1 MLVISFLKIK
11 FIAIISLALVT
22 ITLLNITGSY
32 LILPGQLLE
41 KKVVIIKAGLTTH
54 QISAILE
61 QEGVIKHKILFEF
74 ISKLYGFYKP
84 LKSGEYEFTKAISP
98 YQVLVKLASGR
109 SVVHRLTIAEGQTV
123 SEIIAKISAEYRL
136 FGQINLNIPEGYLMP
151 STYFYTYGDLREKII
166 DEMRRGMSKALDSAM
181 LKLKE
186 DSPLKTRKDILI
198 FASIVEK
205 EAGNENERP
214 LIAGVFINRLRK
226 GMKLQADPTVIYAVT
241 EGKYKLNRS
250 LSRMDL
256 QIDSKYNT
264 YKIAGLPPGPISC
277 PGVASLEA
285 SVSPAKTDAL
295 YFVVDGS
302 GGHSFSSTLQ
312 EHNMHVQRFR
322 QRMKEEESRGTNT
335 TE

>member
-1 MLVISFLKIK
+1 MLVNSFLKIK
-11 FIAIISLALVT
+11 LIAIISLALTT
-22 ITLLNITGSY
+22 ITIANIIGSY
-32 LILPGQLLE
+32 LVLPGRLAE
-41 KKVVIIKAGLTTH
+41 KKIVIIKSGSSIH
-54 QISAILE
+54 KISIILE
-61 QEGVIKHKILFEF
+61 QDGIIQHRILFEF

-98 YQVLVKLASGR
+98 YQVLSKLASGK

-123 SEIIAKISAEYRL
+123 SEIITKINAEERL
-136 FGQINLNIPEGYLMP
+136 LGQINLNIPEGYLMP

-166 DEMRRGMSKALDSAM
+166 DEMRRGMSKALDSVM

-186 DSPLKTRKDILI
+186 DSPLKTRKDVLI

-205 EAGNENERP
+205 EAGNEKERP

-226 GMKLQADPTVIYAVT
+226 GIKLQADPTVIYAVT
-241 EGKYKLNRS
+241 EGKYKLNRA
-250 LSRMDL
+250 LSRVDL
-256 QIDSKYNT
+256 QIASKYNT
-264 YKIAGLPPGPISC
+264 YKIVGLPPGPISC

-285 SVSPAKTDAL
+285 SVLPPKTDAL

-322 QRMKEEESRGTNT
+322 QRVKEQEIKK
-335 TE
+335 

>member
-1 MLVISFLKIK
+1 MLVNSFLKIK
-11 FIAIISLALVT
+11 LIAIISLAIIT
-22 ITLLNITGSY
+22 ITIANIIGSY
-32 LILPGQLLE
+32 LVLPGQLLE
-41 KKVVIIKAGLTTH
+41 KKVVIVKAGLSTH
-54 QISAILE
+54 EISSILE
-61 QEGVIKHKILFEF
+61 QEGIITHKILFEF

-98 YQVLVKLASGR
+98 YQVLAKLASGK

-123 SEIIAKISAEYRL
+123 NEIITKINAEDRL

-166 DEMRRGMSKALDSAM
+166 DEMRNGMSKALDAVM

-186 DSPLKTRKDILI
+186 DSPLKTRKEVLI

-205 EAGNENERP
+205 EAGNEKERP
-214 LIAGVFINRLRK
+214 LIAGVFINRLKK

-241 EGKYKLNRS
+241 EGKYKLNRA
-250 LSRMDL
+250 LSRTDL

-264 YKIAGLPPGPISC
+264 YKVAGLPPGPISC
-277 PGVASLEA
+277 PGKASLEA
-285 SVSPAKTDAL
+285 SVLPAKTDAL
-295 YFVVDGS
+295 YFVVDGT
-302 GGHSFSSTLQ
+302 GGHSFSNTLQ

-322 QRMKEEESRGTNT
+322 QRVKEQDSQ
-335 TE
+335 

>member
-1 MLVISFLKIK
+1 MLVNSFLKIK
-11 FIAIISLALVT
+11 LIAIISLALTT
-22 ITLLNITGSY
+22 ITIANIIGSY
-32 LILPGQLLE
+32 LVLPGRLAE
-41 KKVVIIKAGLTTH
+41 KKIVIIKSGSSTRK
-54 QISAILE
+54 ISIILE
-61 QEGVIKHKILFEF
+61 QDGIIQHRILFEF

-98 YQVLVKLASGR
+98 YQVLTKLASGK

-123 SEIIAKISAEYRL
+123 SEIITKINAEDRL

-166 DEMRRGMSKALDSAM
+166 DEMRRGMSKALDSVM

-186 DSPLKTRKDILI
+186 DSPIKTRKDVLI

-205 EAGNENERP
+205 EAGNEKERP
-214 LIAGVFINRLRK
+214 LIAGIFINRLRK
-226 GMKLQADPTVIYAVT
+226 GIKLQADATVIYAVT
-241 EGKYKLNRS
+241 EGKYKLNRA
-250 LSRMDL
+250 LSRADL

-264 YKIAGLPPGPISC
+264 YKIVGLPPGPISC

-285 SVSPAKTDAL
+285 SVLSAKTDAL

-302 GGHSFSSTLQ
+302 GGHNFSSTLQ

-322 QRMKEEESRGTNT
+322 QRIKERKIKK
-335 TE
+335 

>member
-1 MLVISFLKIK
+1 MLVNSLLKIK
-11 FIAIISLALVT
+11 LIAIVSLALTT
-22 ITLLNITGSY
+22 ITIANIIGSY
-32 LILPGQLLE
+32 LVLPGRLAE
-41 KKVVIIKAGLTTH
+41 KKIVIIKSGSSTH
-54 QISAILE
+54 KISIILE
-61 QEGVIKHKILFEF
+61 QDGIIQHRILFEF

-98 YQVLVKLASGR
+98 YQVLTKLASGK

-123 SEIIAKISAEYRL
+123 SEIITKINAEDRL

-166 DEMRRGMSKALDSAM
+166 DEMRRGMSKALDSVM

-186 DSPLKTRKDILI
+186 DSPLKTRKDVLI

-205 EAGNENERP
+205 EAGNEKERP

-226 GMKLQADPTVIYAVT
+226 GIKLQADPTVIFAVT
-241 EGKYKLNRS
+241 EGKYKLNRA
-250 LSRMDL
+250 LSRADL

-264 YKIAGLPPGPISC
+264 YKIVGLPPGPISF

-285 SVSPAKTDAL
+285 SVLQAKTDAL
-295 YFVVDGS
+295 YFFVDGN
-302 GGHSFSSTLQ
+302 GGHRFSSTLQ

-322 QRMKEEESRGTNT
+322 QRVKEQEIKK
-335 TE
+335 

>member
-1 MLVISFLKIK
+1 VLVNSFLKIK
-11 FIAIISLALVT
+11 LIAIISLALTT
-22 ITLLNITGSY
+22 ITIANIIGSY
-32 LILPGQLLE
+32 LVLPGRLAE
-41 KKVVIIKAGLTTH
+41 KKIVIIKSGSSIH
-54 QISAILE
+54 KISIILE
-61 QEGVIKHKILFEF
+61 QDGIIQHRILFEF

-98 YQVLVKLASGR
+98 YQVLSKLASGK

-123 SEIIAKISAEYRL
+123 SEIITKINAEERL
-136 FGQINLNIPEGYLMP
+136 LGQINLNIPEGYLMP

-166 DEMRRGMSKALDSAM
+166 DEMRRGMSKALDSVM

-186 DSPLKTRKDILI
+186 DSPLKTRKDVLI

-205 EAGNENERP
+205 EAGNEKERP

-226 GMKLQADPTVIYAVT
+226 GIKLQADPTVIYAVT
-241 EGKYKLNRS
+241 EGKYKLNRA
-250 LSRMDL
+250 LSRADL
-256 QIDSKYNT
+256 QIASKYNT
-264 YKIAGLPPGPISC
+264 YKIVGLPPGPISC

-285 SVSPAKTDAL
+285 SVLPPKTDAL

-322 QRMKEEESRGTNT
+322 QRVKEQEIKK
-335 TE
+335 

>member
-1 MLVISFLKIK
+1 MLINSFLKIK
-11 FIAIISLALVT
+11 LIAIISLALTT
-22 ITLLNITGSY
+22 ITIANIIGSY
-32 LILPGQLLE
+32 LVLPGKLAEQ
-41 KKVVIIKAGLTTH
+41 KIVIIKSGISTH
-54 QISAILE
+54 KISIILE
-61 QEGVIKHKILFEF
+61 QEGIIQHRILFEF

-98 YQVLVKLASGR
+98 YQVLTRLASGR

-123 SEIIAKISAEYRL
+123 SEIITKINAEDRL

-166 DEMRRGMSKALDSAM
+166 DEMRRGMSKALDSVM

-186 DSPLKTRKDILI
+186 DSPLKTRKDVLI

-205 EAGNENERP
+205 EAGNEKERP

-226 GMKLQADPTVIYAVT
+226 GMKLQADPTVIYALT
-241 EGKYKLNRS
+241 EGKYKLTRA
-250 LSRMDL
+250 LSRTDL

-264 YKIAGLPPGPISC
+264 YKIVGLPPGPISC
-277 PGVASLEA
+277 PGGSSLEA
-285 SVSPAKTDAL
+285 SVLPAKTDAL

-322 QRMKEEESRGTNT
+322 QRVKEQESKK
-335 TE
+335 

>member
-1 MLVISFLKIK
+1 MLVNSFLKIK
-11 FIAIISLALVT
+11 LIAIVSLALTT
-22 ITLLNITGSY
+22 ITIANIIGSY
-32 LILPGQLLE
+32 LVLPGRLAE
-41 KKVVIIKAGLTTH
+41 KKIVIIKSGSSTH
-54 QISAILE
+54 KISIILE
-61 QEGVIKHKILFEF
+61 QDGIIQHRILFEF

-98 YQVLVKLASGR
+98 YQVLTKLASGK

-123 SEIIAKISAEYRL
+123 SEIITKINAEDRL

-166 DEMRRGMSKALDSAM
+166 DEMRRGMSKALDSVM

-186 DSPLKTRKDILI
+186 DSPLKTRKDVLI

-205 EAGNENERP
+205 EAGNEKERP

-226 GMKLQADPTVIYAVT
+226 GIKLQADPTVIYAVT
-241 EGKYKLNRS
+241 EGKYKLNRA
-250 LSRMDL
+250 LSRVDL
-256 QIDSKYNT
+256 QIASKYNT
-264 YKIAGLPPGPISC
+264 YKIVGLPPGPISC

-285 SVSPAKTDAL
+285 SVLPAKTDAL
-295 YFVVDGS
+295 YFVVDGN

-322 QRMKEEESRGTNT
+322 QRVKEQEIKK
-335 TE
+335 